1 MRKYEKQK
9 QKYWNGEH
17 EGLIRAKTKAKAEQ
31 KKKTPPLTWD
41 CNKKHIICIIKLDRK

>member
-9 QKYWNGEH
+9 QKYWNGER

-31 KKKTPPLTWD
+31 KKKKTTTINLG
-41 CNKKHIICIIKLDRK
+41 L

>member
-31 KKKTPPLTWD
+31 KKKTTTINLG
-41 CNKKHIICIIKLDRK
+41 L